1 MAPSRNYPLGLRVA
15 VTLILIFSI
24 SRSVQRVSSS
34 YSETLQR
41 RKMLLGSRPPGCVD
55 KCMNCRPCKATLVIP
70 SHDQR
75 KGYRESSHRE
85 DDSYYLL
92 SWKCICGDKLFH
104 P

>member
-1 MAPSRNYPLGLRVA
+1 MEMSCLDDPMIIHKTFNQLGNDVP
-15 VTLILIFSI
+15 
-24 SRSVQRVSSS
+24 VQRVSSS

-41 RKMLLGSRPPGCVD
+41 RNMLLGSRPPGCVD